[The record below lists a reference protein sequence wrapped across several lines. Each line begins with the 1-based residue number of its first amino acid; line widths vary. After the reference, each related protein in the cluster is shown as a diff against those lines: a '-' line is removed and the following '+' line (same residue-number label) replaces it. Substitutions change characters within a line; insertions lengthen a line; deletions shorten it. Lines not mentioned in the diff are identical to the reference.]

1 MLSAG
6 VVKRIKAEEDVPT
19 PFTLK
24 VGIARCLPRA
34 AIAGVQA
41 IARSRPLRMRAARQL
56 Y

>member
-24 VGIARCLPRA
+24 VTFGIAA
-34 AIAGVQA
+34 A
-41 IARSRPLRMRAARQL
+41 
-56 Y
+56 